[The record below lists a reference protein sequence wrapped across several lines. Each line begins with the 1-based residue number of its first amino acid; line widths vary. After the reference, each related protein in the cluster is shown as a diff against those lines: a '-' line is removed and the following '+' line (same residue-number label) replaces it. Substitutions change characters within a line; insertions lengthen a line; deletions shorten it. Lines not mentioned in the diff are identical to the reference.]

1 MMLKNSEQQDEMHA
15 IQLRFTQS
23 KALLS
28 IMLLIYVPVLM
39 LFAILKLQT
48 KIPISILTRDPS
60 SIAQVP
66 SYWGAISNIGILMW
80 CGAVVIPW
88 FSFKLLQQTKNN
100 KEFSRFFLFSG
111 CLTSILLLDDLF
123 LLHEGVFPNRLKI
136 PEKFVLVGYGII
148 LSFYLIKFRKV
159 ILKTNFIL
167 LVFALSF
174 FGLSAIFDSL
184 PLRGWLENEDQY
196 LVEDGLKFL
205 GIVSWLTYFA
215 ITCADQLK
223 RILRVETTK
232 HNRF

>member
-1 MMLKNSEQQDEMHA
+1 MLKNSEQQDEMHA
-15 IQLRFTQS
+15 IQLRFTQF

-28 IMLLIYVPVLM
+28 IMLLIYVPVLI

-48 KIPISILTRDPS
+48 KIPISTLTRDPLA
-60 SIAQVP
+60 IANAP
-66 SYWGAISNIGILMW
+66 SYWGAISNLGILMW
-80 CGAVVIPW
+80 CAAVVIPW

-123 LLHEGVFPNRLKI
+123 LLHEGMFPHRLNI
-136 PEKFVLVGYGII
+136 SEKFVLLGYGII
-148 LSFYLIKFRKV
+148 ISFYLIKFRKV

-167 LVFALSF
+167 LVLALGF
-174 FGLSAIFDSL
+174 FGFSAIFDSL
-184 PLRGWLENEDQY
+184 PFGGWLENEDQY

-215 ITCADQLK
+215 VTCAEQLK
-223 RILRVETTK
+223 RILRIETTK
-232 HNRF
+232 DNRF